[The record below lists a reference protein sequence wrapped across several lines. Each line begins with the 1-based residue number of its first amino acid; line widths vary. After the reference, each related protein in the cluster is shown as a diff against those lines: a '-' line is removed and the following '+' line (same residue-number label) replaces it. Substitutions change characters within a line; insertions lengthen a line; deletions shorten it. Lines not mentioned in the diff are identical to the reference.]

1 MGLSSDH
8 SVSPDTVVRQRGL
21 TLKGLPFP
29 TTRRPSAEQTQT
41 TRVTDATTTTLSSVV
56 VSSLPPTA
64 LNQQFPLQVRSQSVS
79 RSHLRRRISEEDDR
93 KGWNPS
99 CISLGL
105 PLINRF

>member
-29 TTRRPSAEQTQT
+29 TTRRRSAEQTQT
-41 TRVTDATTTTLSSVV
+41 TRVTDATTTTTLSSVV

-79 RSHLRRRISEEDDR
+79 QSVPSSEE
-93 KGWNPS
+93 N
-99 CISLGL
+99 
-105 PLINRF
+105 

>member
-29 TTRRPSAEQTQT
+29 TTRRRSAEQTQT

-79 RSHLRRRISEEDDR
+79 QSVGPIFGGELVRRMIARVGTHHASHSA
-93 KGWNPS
+93 
-99 CISLGL
+99 SL
-105 PLINRF
+105 